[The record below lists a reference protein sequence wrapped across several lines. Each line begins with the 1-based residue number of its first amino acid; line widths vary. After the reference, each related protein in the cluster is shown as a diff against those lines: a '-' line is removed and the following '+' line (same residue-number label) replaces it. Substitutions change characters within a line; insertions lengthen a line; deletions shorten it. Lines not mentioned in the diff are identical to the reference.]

1 VFYSGDFMIRVALI
15 GADGQLGTDINNY
28 FKKQGVEVVGLIGLK
43 DIDICNY
50 VESRNTL
57 KKIRPGIVINTAAF
71 NEVDRCEDD
80 AMPAF
85 NVNVVGVR
93 NLALI
98 CREID
103 VPLMHFSTDYVFDGK
118 KNTPYTE
125 DDCPAPLSMY
135 GISKLAGEYVLRYIF
150 DKYYIARL
158 SGLYGRTGSVGKGST
173 NFVEQVIK
181 MAETRK
187 EMKVVNDQVLTPTST
202 VDAAEKIFELMQTE
216 KYGIYHMTN
225 TGSCS
230 WYEFAC
236 EIAKL
241 MKLDIKIIP
250 VTTEQFGAKARRPH
264 YSVLDNLHLREI
276 GLADMRCWKEAL
288 RDYIK
293 EKTSYTTGLNS

>member
-1 VFYSGDFMIRVALI
+1 MMKVALI
-15 GADGQLGTDINNY
+15 GVDGQLGTDINNY
-28 FKKQGVEVVGLIGLK
+28 FKRQAVEVAGLVGLK

-50 VESRNTL
+50 NESRDIL
-57 KKIRPGIVINTAAF
+57 KKISPDIVINTAAF
-71 NEVDRCEDD
+71 NNVDGCEDN

-85 NVNVVGVR
+85 NVNVIGVR

-118 KNTPYTE
+118 KCMPYIE
-125 DDCPAPLSMY
+125 DDCPRPLSMY
-135 GISKLAGEYVLRYIF
+135 GISKLAGEYVLRYIL
-150 DKYYIARL
+150 DKYYIVRL

-173 NFVEQVIK
+173 NFVEQVIRIS
-181 MAETRK
+181 ETVK

-202 VDAAEKIFELMQTE
+202 TDAAEKIFELIQTG
-216 KYGIYHMTN
+216 KFGIYHMTN

-236 EIAKL
+236 EIVKL
-241 MKLDIKIIP
+241 MKLDMKIIP
-250 VTTEQFGAKARRPH
+250 VTTEQFGAKAKRPH

-276 GLADMRCWKEAL
+276 GLADMRCWKSSL
-288 RDYIK
+288 KDYIR
-293 EKTSYTTGLNS
+293 SRD

>member
-1 VFYSGDFMIRVALI
+1 MMKVALI

-28 FKKQGVEVVGLIGLK
+28 FKKQGVEVAGLIGLK

-50 VESRNTL
+50 SESRDIL
-57 KKIRPGIVINTAAF
+57 KKISPDIVINTAAF
-71 NEVDRCEDD
+71 NDVDGCEDD

-85 NVNVVGVR
+85 NVNVAGVK

-98 CREID
+98 CREMN

-118 KNTPYTE
+118 KSAPYTE
-125 DDCPAPLSMY
+125 DDCPRPLNMY
-135 GISKLAGEYVLRYIF
+135 GISKLAGEYVLRYIL
-150 DKYYIARL
+150 DKYYIVRL

-173 NFVEQVIK
+173 NFVEQVIRI
-181 MAETRK
+181 AETAK

-202 VDAAEKIFELMQTE
+202 TDAAEKIFELIQTG
-216 KYGIYHMTN
+216 KFGIYHMTN

-236 EIAKL
+236 EIVKL
-241 MKLDIKIIP
+241 MKLDMKIIP
-250 VTTEQFGAKARRPH
+250 VTTEQFGAKADRPS

-288 RDYIK
+288 KDYIK
-293 EKTSYTTGLNS
+293 CRDKDDI